1 MSAITPGESTGQNT
15 RDPRD
20 VYEPRGYSYHHEVI
34 PYLELLF
41 LLPYLVEKYM
51 YVV

>member
-20 VYEPRGYSYHHEVI
+20 IYEPRDYSYHYEVI
-34 PYLELLF
+34 LGLELLL
-41 LLPYLVEKYM
+41 LLPYLT
-51 YVV
+51 